1 MDISHSTPEGAEVT
15 EREYEAAA
23 ALRSALREFLTETEG
38 ITRKHGLTA
47 EQYQLL
53 LLIRVSPEQER
64 TISRLRQGLI
74 RRQSAVTQLA
84 RRAEDL
90 GLIER
95 SFSKRDARVR
105 YLELTAEGQKRLDGA
120 ITELGGERNRLLDA
134 LDAIEHRS
142 P

>member
-1 MDISHSTPEGAEVT
+1 MGISHPTPEGAEVT
-15 EREYEAAA
+15 DRVYEAAA
-23 ALRSALREFLTETEG
+23 ALRSALREFLTETER

-53 LLIRVSPEQER
+53 LLIQVSPEQER
-64 TISRLRQGLI
+64 TISRLCRELI

-95 SFSKRDARVR
+95 SISKRDARVR

>member
-1 MDISHSTPEGAEVT
+1 MDISHPTPEGAEVT

-23 ALRSALREFLTETEG
+23 ALRSALREFLTETEK

-53 LLIRVSPEQER
+53 LLIQVSPEQER
-64 TISRLRQGLI
+64 TISRLCRELI

-95 SFSKRDARVR
+95 SISKRDARVR